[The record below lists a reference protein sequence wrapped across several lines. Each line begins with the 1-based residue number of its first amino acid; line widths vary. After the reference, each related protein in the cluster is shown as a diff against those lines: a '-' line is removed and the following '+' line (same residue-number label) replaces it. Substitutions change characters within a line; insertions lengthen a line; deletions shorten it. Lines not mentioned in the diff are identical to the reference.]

1 MSTPTPQSPP
11 DGVPDADW
19 AEQATDAAP
28 VVDEAEPGSQPVAPS
43 RGLKEANE
51 ADLADQ
57 ETLAYGADDERD

>member
-19 AEQATDAAP
+19 AEQAADVHP
-28 VVDEAEPGSQPVAPS
+28 VVGEAEPGSQPVVPS
-43 RGLKEANE
+43 RGLKEVDE

-57 ETLAYGADDERD
+57 ATWAYDADDERD